1 MIILK
6 EMYRLVSL
14 KMTLNMMYL
23 ASLFELVF
31 IMYDVIEYYIECKI

>member
-23 ASLFELVF
+23 APLFELVF